1 MNAAAFNLLGLRL
14 RLLLARIGWG
24 AGLAALLCL
33 IGAIVL
39 LWLVPHLR
47 AQGAVQQI
55 ELARAQ
61 AALLVAAT
69 KPAAEPLSLVDQRLE
84 KFYEVLG
91 ERRYAEQQIKTLF
104 AVAAKT
110 GLNLSQGEY
119 KAGFDKNSDTHTYQ
133 ILLPVKGAYPA
144 IRQFCEKTLMVIPF
158 ASLDEMNFKREAIG
172 SDVLDAKLRFTLY
185 LAGGPAA
192 QEMAKVQR

>member
-1 MNAAAFNLLGLRL
+1 MNAAAFNLIGLQL
-14 RLLLARIGWG
+14 RLLLARLGWG
-24 AGLAALLCL
+24 AGLALLLCAL
-33 IGAIVL
+33 GAAGL
-39 LWLVPHLR
+39 LWFVPHLR
-47 AQGAVQQI
+47 AQGAAQQV
-55 ELARAQ
+55 ELVRAQ
-61 AALLVAAT
+61 KALLAAASAPVAA
-69 KPAAEPLSLVDQRLE
+69 PLSLVDQRVE

-144 IRQFCEKTLMVIPF
+144 IRQFCEKMLMVIPF
-158 ASLDEMNFKREAIG
+158 ASLDEMNFKRDAIG
-172 SDVLDAKLRFTLY
+172 GDVLDAKLRFTLY
-185 LAGGPAA
+185 LAGAPAA